1 MKTYLVGIVPT
12 LFSLWY
18 KRYTNA
24 MCVGTV
30 VLTSFNYWRKPEKGI
45 RRNIDMV
52 CVLSIGTYNIWR
64 LPRVWGVVSPLCLG
78 IWGLSNWFDDL
89 RVHSLIH
96 IIPSIV
102 YTIEPFIAF

>member
-1 MKTYLVGIVPT
+1 MKTYLFGIVPT
-12 LFSLWY
+12 LFSIWY

-24 MCVGTV
+24 LCVGTV

-45 RRNIDMV
+45 RRNIDMA
-52 CVLSIGTYNIWR
+52 CVLSIGAYNMYR
-64 LPRVWGVVSPLCLG
+64 LPYVWGVVSPLCLC
-78 IWGLSNWFDDL
+78 IWALSNRLDSL

-102 YTIEPFIAF
+102 YTIEPFLAL